1 MEKQEIMA
9 SINCVTYNHAGYIRK
24 ALDSF
29 LMQETDFQFEILVHD
44 DASTDGTSDIIREYA
59 KRFPDRI
66 FPLIQEE
73 NQYSQGIDNISGAFN
88 FPRARGKYI
97 FMCDGD
103 DYFLS
108 PHKLERQVNYMEA
121 HP

>member
-1 MEKQEIMA
+1 MGNVEKQEIMA

-66 FPLIQEE
+66 FPL
-73 NQYSQGIDNISGAFN
+73 AL
-88 FPRARGKYI
+88 GKLKAPL
-97 FMCDGD
+97 M
-103 DYFLS
+103 LS
-108 PHKLERQVNYMEA
+108 IPWEYWFSS
-121 HP
+121 